1 MGKTCIMLNYAAHY
15 RSSVFTAMDKSLDC
29 DFVFGDKVEGNIKK
43 MNYGLLSNFKK
54 EVKNIKFKFSPF
66 YYQKGS
72 LNFLSK
78 DYDYYL
84 LSGELYNLSVWF
96 ILIWGR
102 LFNKK
107 VYLWSH
113 GFYGNESKLKK
124 VIKKIFFS
132 LSKEIFLYGH
142 YSKNIMMS
150 LGFVDENIHVIYNSL
165 NYEDQLPLRN
175 GLVCS
180 DLYKE
185 YFKNTNKNLIFV
197 GRLTKIKE
205 LDLLLKALKEL
216 KAKEVYYNLIL
227 VGEGVE
233 KEYLEQ
239 LVSEFDLKS
248 SVWFYG
254 SCYDE
259 NALSKLIF
267 NSDLCV
273 SPGNIGLT
281 AIHSMMF
288 GTPVLT
294 HGDFSKQMP
303 EFETVVPGETGIFFE
318 YGNVIELAKSI
329 QDWFSTEL
337 SREQIRQ
344 NCYKIIDEKYN
355 ATNQL
360 KIFRKVLK

>member
-1 MGKTCIMLNYAAHY
+1 MGKICIILNYAPHY

-29 DFVFGDKVEGNIKK
+29 DFVFGDKVKGNIKK
-43 MNYGLLSNFKK
+43 MNYDLLLNFKK
-54 EVKNIKFKFSPF
+54 EVKNIKFKLSPF

-72 LNFLSK
+72 FRFLLK
-78 DYDYYL
+78 DYNCYL

-102 LFNKK
+102 LLNKK
-107 VYLWSH
+107 VCLWSH
-113 GFYGNESKLKK
+113 GFYGNEGVFKK
-124 VIKKIFFS
+124 TIKKIFFS
-132 LSKEIFLYGH
+132 LSKEVFLYGH
-142 YSKNIMMS
+142 YSKNIM
-150 LGFVDENIHVIYNSL
+150 LGMGFKDENIHVIYNSL
-165 NYEDQLPLRN
+165 NYEEQLPLRN
-175 GLVCS
+175 NLVCS

-205 LDLLLKALKEL
+205 LDLLLEALNYL
-216 KAKEVYYNLIL
+216 KIKGFNYNLIL
-227 VGEGVE
+227 IGDGEE
-233 KEYLEQ
+233 KENLEK
-239 LVSEFDLKS
+239 LVNEFDLKS
-248 SVWFYG
+248 NVWFYG
-254 SCYDE
+254 SSYDE
-259 NALSKLIF
+259 NTLAKLIF

-294 HGDFSKQMP
+294 HGDFPKQMP
-303 EFETVVPGETGIFFE
+303 EFETVVPGQTGFFFE

-329 QDWFSTEL
+329 QNWLTLKID
-337 SREQIRQ
+337 REQIRQ

-355 ATNQL
+355 ASNQL
-360 KIFRKVLK
+360 RVFRKILE